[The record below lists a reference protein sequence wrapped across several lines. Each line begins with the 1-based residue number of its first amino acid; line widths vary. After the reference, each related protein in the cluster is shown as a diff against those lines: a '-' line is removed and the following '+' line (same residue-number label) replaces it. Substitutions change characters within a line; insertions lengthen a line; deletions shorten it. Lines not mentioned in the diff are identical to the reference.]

1 VKSQEKLMD
10 VKDFSKYLKH
20 KSFDEL
26 LHHVRRISLER
37 VTDNEFP
44 ERIFLILTLFV
55 VWALGMLVQVSDL
68 NPG

>member
-1 VKSQEKLMD
+1 MD

-37 VTDNEFP
+37 VADNEFP
-44 ERIFLILTLFV
+44 ARVFQQEQNRQETKTAV
-55 VWALGMLVQVSDL
+55 NQ
-68 NPG
+68 